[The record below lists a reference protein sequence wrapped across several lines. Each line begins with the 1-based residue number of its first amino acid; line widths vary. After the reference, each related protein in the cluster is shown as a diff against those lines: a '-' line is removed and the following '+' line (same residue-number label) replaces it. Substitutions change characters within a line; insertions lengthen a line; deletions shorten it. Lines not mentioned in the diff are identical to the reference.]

1 MRVSTEHQKRHAYAL
16 QDLERYNSKLDELEQ
31 RVHAALSKNS
41 GSEELHKLET
51 RLASVHSGGGG
62 DWPAQGAGAAGQEG
76 HLGAAAWEAWRGR
89 AGMAPSLHRASRAC
103 RADLKA

>member
-1 MRVSTEHQKRHAYAL
+1 MLAELISCKHQKGPAYAL

-62 DWPAQGAGAAGQEG
+62 SGQ
-76 HLGAAAWEAWRGR
+76 
-89 AGMAPSLHRASRAC
+89 
-103 RADLKA
+103 LKELEQQVKKVT